1 MLRIKRIYEDPSKDD
16 GTRILVDRLW
26 ARGVSK
32 EDAKLDE
39 WEKEISPTNET
50 RKLFDHEA
58 AKFEDFEKEYKKE
71 LDENKASNDFVKL
84 IKDKLKLGNV
94 TLLYGAKNEEMNNA
108 VVLKE
113 WLDAKL

>member
-26 ARGVSK
+26 ARGITK

-39 WEKEISPTNET
+39 WEKEIAPTNET